1 MDIFQEIIA
10 DYGNWFIVAIFGIQA
25 VTAIIDFLRGRK
37 TKKQM
42 LELNKLFSNVSAKSE
57 KTENENGEYPDDYL
71 LQLSLRFCELLT
83 EYYERN
89 DIKKN

>member
-10 DYGNWFIVAIFGIQA
+10 DYGDWFIVAIFGIQS
-25 VTAIIDFLRGRK
+25 VTMIIDFLRGRK

-42 LELNKLFSNVSAKSE
+42 LELNKLFSNVSANSE
-57 KTENENGEYPDDYL
+57 KTENGEYSDDYL

-89 DIKKN
+89 DVKKN

>member
-42 LELNKLFSNVSAKSE
+42 LELNKLFSNVSAKTE
-57 KTENENGEYPDDYL
+57 KAENGDYSDDYL

-89 DIKKN
+89 DIKKK

>member
-10 DYGNWFIVAIFGIQA
+10 NYGDWFVIAIFVIQA

-42 LELNKLFSNVSAKSE
+42 IELNKLFSNVSAASE
-57 KTENENGEYPDDYL
+57 NIENGEYSDDYL

>member
-1 MDIFQEIIA
+1 MDIFQKIIA
-10 DYGNWFIVAIFGIQA
+10 DYGDWFIVAIFVIQA
-25 VTAIIDFLRGRK
+25 VTSIIDFLRGRK

-42 LELNKLFSNVSAKSE
+42 IELNKLFSNVPAASV
-57 KTENENGEYPDDYL
+57 NPENGEYSDDYL

-83 EYYERN
+83 EYYERS

>member
-10 DYGNWFIVAIFGIQA
+10 DYGDWFIIAVFVIQA

-42 LELNKLFSNVSAKSE
+42 VELNKLFSSVSAKTE
-57 KTENENGEYPDDYL
+57 KTENGEYSDDYL

-83 EYYERN
+83 EYYERI

>member
-1 MDIFQEIIA
+1 MDINAIIA
-10 DYGNWFIVAIFGIQA
+10 DCGDWLIIAVFGFQAIM
-25 VTAIIDFLRGRK
+25 AIIDFIRGRK

-42 LELNKLFSNVSAKSE
+42 LELNKLFSNVSAKTE
-57 KTENENGEYPDDYL
+57 KTEKGEYSDDYL

-89 DIKKN
+89 DIKKD

>member
-10 DYGNWFIVAIFGIQA
+10 NYGDWFIIAIFVIQA
-25 VTAIIDFLRGRK
+25 VTTIIDFLRGRK

-42 LELNKLFSNVSAKSE
+42 LELNKLFSNASE
-57 KTENENGEYPDDYL
+57 NSVKNENGEYSDDYL

-83 EYYERN
+83 EYYERS